1 MRYII
6 VKHGNTFHVAKQ
18 GLGVY
23 KPYTIIAS
31 TRSEASA
38 TELFTA
44 LMHYADF
51 NHLED
56 RNRSS
61 NTSE

>member
-44 LMHYADF
+44 LMQYTDN
-51 NHLED
+51 NHP
-56 RNRSS
+56 RA
-61 NTSE
+61 